1 VITTTTGAG
10 MIATIAATAVAT
22 TVIAMMID

>member
-10 MIATIAATAVAT
+10 TIAMITATAVAT